1 MNEQELEEYKKL
13 GEKLICVP
21 SGLKRKDGTDIMSW
35 SLREWFEEKTEE
47 NDTYVEYENTIEE
60 ETQDYYLIKEDEE
73 QYNPKSNSITNSE
86 HDKLFKKILENRE
99 QTAKFLDMVL
109 GSGKDITAKNLELY
123 NKEFITDKFE
133 KNETDIVYKVT
144 NLNVYIIIEH
154 QSTEDRTMPYRVRRY
169 KTALMESVINK
180 KEMKKANYKLPRLI
194 AIVLYTGKQEWKN
207 KKLED
212 IQEPLKWY
220 KEDYDE
226 FILIDVNSFKKENSI
241 ISKRKDFTIVYEDEN
256 ILIVN
261 KPVNLL
267 VHLGEDLQED
277 DLSKQVLNYLIETNK
292 YCPDKEN
299 SFVPSLAHRI
309 DRNTSGLVVFGLKHQ
324 ALQELFQA
332 FKDHEGMEKIYTA
345 LVCGK
350 TLKEGKIDAPLLK
363 NEKTKIVSVDKKGQ
377 KALTT
382 YTTIKTYQDVSLLKV
397 KIHTGRTH
405 QIRVHLNYIN
415 HPLVGDSK
423 YGNKESDYLKNK
435 YHLKNYFLHA
445 TSLTF
450 HNLKNDLAYLNN
462 KTFIAPFFDWQE
474 KLIKSLKEEG
484 K

>member
-1 MNEQELEEYKKL
+1 MNKKELEEYKKL

-35 SLREWFEEKTEE
+35 SLREWFEERPEE

-154 QSTEDRTMPYRVRRY
+154 QSTADRAMPYRVRKY

-180 KEMKKANYKLPRLI
+180 KEIKKANYKLPRII
-194 AIVLYTGKQEWKN
+194 AIVLYTGKQKWQN

-212 IQEPLKWY
+212 MQEPLEWY

-226 FILIDVNSFKKENSI
+226 FILVDVNNLKKEEILEGNLIITKVMLLEREENLKNVIKDIEIIMDKEKIKQDIQYKELLKVFIEYTFINEKYKAIRRYIEVLINKIFDEEGDDETMSHVTQLFDEAFDKAERRGKKRGKQEVAKAMKADKVSYEI
-241 ISKRKDFTIVYEDEN
+241 ISKFT
-256 ILIVN
+256 
-261 KPVNLL
+261 
-267 VHLGEDLQED
+267 
-277 DLSKQVLNYLIETNK
+277 
-292 YCPDKEN
+292 
-299 SFVPSLAHRI
+299 
-309 DRNTSGLVVFGLKHQ
+309 GLK
-324 ALQELFQA
+324 LEEIEEL
-332 FKDHEGMEKIYTA
+332 
-345 LVCGK
+345 
-350 TLKEGKIDAPLLK
+350 
-363 NEKTKIVSVDKKGQ
+363 
-377 KALTT
+377 
-382 YTTIKTYQDVSLLKV
+382 
-397 KIHTGRTH
+397 
-405 QIRVHLNYIN
+405 
-415 HPLVGDSK
+415 
-423 YGNKESDYLKNK
+423 
-435 YHLKNYFLHA
+435 
-445 TSLTF
+445 
-450 HNLKNDLAYLNN
+450 
-462 KTFIAPFFDWQE
+462 
-474 KLIKSLKEEG
+474 
-484 K
+484 

>member
-1 MNEQELEEYKKL
+1 MNKKELEEYKKL

-35 SLREWFEEKTEE
+35 SLREWFEERPEE

-60 ETQDYYLIKEDEE
+60 KTQDYYLIKEDEE

-169 KTALMESVINK
+169 KMALMESVINK
-180 KEMKKANYKLPRLI
+180 KEMKKANYKLPRII

-226 FILIDVNSFKKENSI
+226 FILIDVNSFKKEKILEGNLIITKVMLLEREENLENVIKDIEIIMDKEKIKQDIQYKELLKVFIEYTFINEKYKAIRKYIEVLINKIFDEEGDDETMSHVTQLFDEAFDKAEKRGEIRGEERGKIIGERRGKKRGKQEVAKAMKADKVSYEI
-241 ISKRKDFTIVYEDEN
+241 ISKFT
-256 ILIVN
+256 
-261 KPVNLL
+261 
-267 VHLGEDLQED
+267 
-277 DLSKQVLNYLIETNK
+277 
-292 YCPDKEN
+292 
-299 SFVPSLAHRI
+299 
-309 DRNTSGLVVFGLKHQ
+309 GLK
-324 ALQELFQA
+324 LEEIEEL
-332 FKDHEGMEKIYTA
+332 
-345 LVCGK
+345 
-350 TLKEGKIDAPLLK
+350 
-363 NEKTKIVSVDKKGQ
+363 
-377 KALTT
+377 
-382 YTTIKTYQDVSLLKV
+382 
-397 KIHTGRTH
+397 
-405 QIRVHLNYIN
+405 
-415 HPLVGDSK
+415 
-423 YGNKESDYLKNK
+423 
-435 YHLKNYFLHA
+435 
-445 TSLTF
+445 
-450 HNLKNDLAYLNN
+450 
-462 KTFIAPFFDWQE
+462 
-474 KLIKSLKEEG
+474 
-484 K
+484 

>member
-1 MNEQELEEYKKL
+1 MNKKELEEYKKL

-35 SLREWFEEKTEE
+35 SLREWFEERPEE

-144 NLNVYIIIEH
+144 NINVYIIIEH
-154 QSTEDRTMPYRVRRY
+154 QSTADRTMPYRVRRY
-169 KTALMESVINK
+169 KTALMDSVINK
-180 KEMKKANYKLPRLI
+180 KEMKKASYKLPRII

-226 FILIDVNSFKKENSI
+226 FILIDVNSFKKEKILEGNLIITKVMLLEREENLENVIKDIEIIMDKEKIKQDIQYKELLKIFIEYTFINEKYKTIRKYIETMINKIFDEEGDDETMSHVTQLFDEAFDQAERRGEIRGEKRGEKRGETKKQKEIAKAMKENKLSYKI
-241 ISKRKDFTIVYEDEN
+241 ISQCT
-256 ILIVN
+256 
-261 KPVNLL
+261 
-267 VHLGEDLQED
+267 
-277 DLSKQVLNYLIETNK
+277 
-292 YCPDKEN
+292 
-299 SFVPSLAHRI
+299 
-309 DRNTSGLVVFGLKHQ
+309 GLKLEEIE
-324 ALQELFQA
+324 AL
-332 FKDHEGMEKIYTA
+332 
-345 LVCGK
+345 
-350 TLKEGKIDAPLLK
+350 
-363 NEKTKIVSVDKKGQ
+363 
-377 KALTT
+377 
-382 YTTIKTYQDVSLLKV
+382 
-397 KIHTGRTH
+397 
-405 QIRVHLNYIN
+405 
-415 HPLVGDSK
+415 
-423 YGNKESDYLKNK
+423 
-435 YHLKNYFLHA
+435 
-445 TSLTF
+445 
-450 HNLKNDLAYLNN
+450 
-462 KTFIAPFFDWQE
+462 
-474 KLIKSLKEEG
+474 
-484 K
+484 

>member
-1 MNEQELEEYKKL
+1 MNKKELEEYKKL

-35 SLREWFEEKTEE
+35 SLREWFEERTEE

-154 QSTEDRTMPYRVRRY
+154 QSTADRAMPYRVRKY

-180 KEMKKANYKLPRLI
+180 KEIKKANYKLPRII
-194 AIVLYTGKQEWKN
+194 AIVLYTGKQKWQN

-212 IQEPLKWY
+212 MQEPLEWY

-226 FILIDVNSFKKENSI
+226 FILVDVNNLKKEEILEGNLIITKVMLLEREENLKNVIKDIEIIMDKEKIKQDIQYKELLKVFIEYTFINEKYKAIRKYIETLINKIFDEEGDDETMSHVTQLFDEAFDKAERRGKKRGKQEVAKAMKADKVSYEI
-241 ISKRKDFTIVYEDEN
+241 ISKFT
-256 ILIVN
+256 
-261 KPVNLL
+261 
-267 VHLGEDLQED
+267 
-277 DLSKQVLNYLIETNK
+277 
-292 YCPDKEN
+292 
-299 SFVPSLAHRI
+299 
-309 DRNTSGLVVFGLKHQ
+309 GLK
-324 ALQELFQA
+324 LEEIEEL
-332 FKDHEGMEKIYTA
+332 
-345 LVCGK
+345 
-350 TLKEGKIDAPLLK
+350 
-363 NEKTKIVSVDKKGQ
+363 
-377 KALTT
+377 
-382 YTTIKTYQDVSLLKV
+382 
-397 KIHTGRTH
+397 
-405 QIRVHLNYIN
+405 
-415 HPLVGDSK
+415 
-423 YGNKESDYLKNK
+423 
-435 YHLKNYFLHA
+435 
-445 TSLTF
+445 
-450 HNLKNDLAYLNN
+450 
-462 KTFIAPFFDWQE
+462 
-474 KLIKSLKEEG
+474 
-484 K
+484 